1 MVWVNRR
8 LDKGEEKIST
18 LEDRAEEMTQNTAQ
32 RDKDLARHSARKRPQ
47 QTRRCCETTKTFPF
61 NERARQRCVP
71 SSFPPT
77 VAVEV

>member
-32 RDKDLARHSARKRPQ
+32 RDKDLARDSARKRPS
-47 QTRRCCETTKTFPF
+47 RRIF
-61 NERARQRCVP
+61 
-71 SSFPPT
+71 
-77 VAVEV
+77 